1 MIRCRTV
8 WCSRIKTVWRRK
20 KKHPPCL
27 HSWIMDLFKH
37 VLSLHFRSQDN
48 CDKNGRSRRNWS
60 YLKSRTAWGALSL
73 RQLTTN
79 IQRYG
84 TIHRH
89 QTDKK
94 STDRQTG
101 KTKTDRPKTDRQTL
115 NCLVLYGTFF
125 DRTWYAY
132 IRFRP
137 QSFFSCLG
145 IRMPEADGI
154 DLTRGVEKLGGFHY
168 FDIIPDTV
176 LYIYLCIT

>member
-1 MIRCRTV
+1 M
-8 WCSRIKTVWRRK
+8 
-20 KKHPPCL
+20 
-27 HSWIMDLFKH
+27 
-37 VLSLHFRSQDN
+37 SLHFRSQDN

-115 NCLVLYGTFF
+115 NCLVLYGTFLIAP
-125 DRTWYAY
+125 DMPTSGSV
-132 IRFRP
+132 P
-137 QSFFSCLG
+137 KVFFSCLG

-154 DLTRGVEKLGGFHY
+154 DLTRGVEQLGGFHH

-176 LYIYLCIT
+176 LYIYLYIT